1 MTTSK
6 AIVDMFSQF
15 QCPHKPH
22 ERDHAVGSQTACAAF
37 CPRQMTVQIA
47 KALCPNI
54 TCCPNAPAVPCF
66 PCKHDLEHREKEQVL
81 KHVSA
86 LAGVDAMAV
95 AVETETVDQ
104 MVECLMDIN
113 GLTHEAYQIP
123 KTDAGKDQVDA
134 LVTKLLTCT
143 EMLNDPEALQKVD
156 WWMKALGN
164 TNRAQEKEKVRA
176 EAKASGVY
184 VHFGKFMTIKR
195 VRRPSLRMSTR
206 TNRQPTYL
214 RKLWPLRNGLKL
226 CAYSEFV
233 PT

>member
-1 MTTSK
+1 M
-6 AIVDMFSQF
+6 
-15 QCPHKPH
+15 
-22 ERDHAVGSQTACAAF
+22 
-37 CPRQMTVQIA
+37 
-47 KALCPNI
+47 
-54 TCCPNAPAVPCF
+54 
-66 PCKHDLEHREKEQVL
+66 L

-226 CAYSEFV
+226 CASSEFV